1 MIYTILI
8 MWDLLDDNN
17 QKILTSFVRVCI
29 ILMTYIIENDAL
41 DKAHFL
47 LLMVVCLIEENYG

>member
-1 MIYTILI
+1 
-8 MWDLLDDNN
+8 MWDLLDDNS